1 MKNYVQ
7 AGDNLTVTAPKDV
20 AAGGGVLVGKIFGVA
35 QAKALTGEQ
44 VTIVRKGVFDLAK
57 LSTGVW
63 SPGDKIYWDDAAA
76 ECTKTTTSN
85 TLVGAAVQ
93 AAANPT
99 ATGLV
104 LLDGTIRV

>member
-7 AGDNLTVTAPKDV
+7 KGDHLTLTAPYDV
-20 AAGGGVLVGKIFGVA
+20 VGGAGVKVGALFGVA
-35 QAKALTGEQ
+35 QAAALTGEQ

-63 SPGDKIYWDDAAA
+63 AAGDKIYWDDAAKQ
-76 ECTKTTTSN
+76 CTKVVSTN
-85 TLVGAAVQ
+85 TLIGAAVA

-104 LLDGTIRV
+104 LVDGAAR